1 MTTISTRLSDE
12 LGAALERYL
21 EAHPDA
27 PEAVMKKALKRFL
40 LEEGFPAED
49 EALTDEELAALA
61 EFKQGKSVY
70 ISWDEVKQSP

>member
-1 MTTISTRLSDE
+1 MTTISTRLGDE

-21 EAHPDA
+21 EAHPDT
-27 PEAVMKKALKRFL
+27 PETIMKKALKRFL

-49 EALTDEELAALA
+49 ETLTNEELAALA

-70 ISWDEVKQSP
+70 MSWDEVKQSL